1 MQVCSPAAEALEGI
15 RYPRVAAVTV
25 RDVDHDDVMMMSW
38 RLEGELAKIW

>member
-25 RDVDHDDVMMMSW
+25 RDVGHNDVMMMSW

>member
-25 RDVDHDDVMMMSW
+25 RDVGHDDVMVGGWTS
-38 RLEGELAKIW
+38 KILIVYLH